1 MKRKVAL
8 FFVFVIV
15 CTILVACTSTG
26 SPNYR
31 FKYNEENYTCTIKNV
46 SGLNRTDFK
55 ATIVVVDKNGFKKAF
70 KEEIGDF
77 DENATI
83 KIELN
88 DDLKK
93 AEIKDVYLDEYSYED
108 NSAFIAVGIILLI
121 ILVVFFVAL
130 LCAM

>member
-26 SPNYR
+26 SPNFR

-46 SGLNRTDFK
+46 AGMNYTEFK
-55 ATIVVVDKNGFKKAF
+55 ATIVVVDKNVFKKEF
-70 KEEIGDF
+70 TEDVGDY
-77 DENATI
+77 DKNATI

-88 DDLKK
+88 EDLKK
-93 AEIKDVYLDEYSYED
+93 AEIKDVYLDEYSYD
-108 NSAFIAVGIILLI
+108 DDSGLIAIFIILLI
-121 ILVVFFVAL
+121 VLVVFFVCMILA
-130 LCAM
+130 